1 VSTNSS
7 RSSAAEALLGRYLDG
22 NGSPIDDGPP
32 LANPLPDLSAQV
44 AAETAGAVPRQL
56 ESGIKVVDLYAPLV
70 RGGIISLVA
79 GAGVGK
85 TVLMEELIQRVATR
99 QGGCAV
105 LASLDDDGFTKND
118 LVAELR
124 SSGVERYVATVL
136 GRRDEPAG
144 TAERVGLLGLALAED
159 LCRNG
164 REVLLFL
171 DELTATPASV
181 DRLLARQHGATA
193 ALTTFILQ
201 HKTPA
206 DHVPAGALGTL
217 LCHRDGRIV
226 FNRALGQQNIWPAI
240 DPLQSSSRL
249 LDERLVSAEHLR
261 IADEARQL
269 LQRTG
274 VVAGASEAND
284 LLYARAR
291 RTLLFQAQP
300 FVVAEPYTAVP
311 GEYVPLAETI
321 RGFGELV
328 AGKYDALPEDAFR
341 FVGPI
346 EQALAKVGSSV
357 IGDRQSVT
365 E

>member
-1 VSTNSS
+1 MSTNSS
-7 RSSAAEALLGRYLDG
+7 TLSAAEMLLGRYIDATG
-22 NGSPIDDGPP
+22 APIDGGPA
-32 LANPLPDLSAQV
+32 LAQPLPDLRAQV
-44 AAETAGAVPRQL
+44 AAEPAGAMPPRQL
-56 ESGIKVVDLYAPLV
+56 ESGIKVVDLYAPLL

-85 TVLMEELIQRVATR
+85 TVLIEELIQRVATR

-118 LVAELR
+118 VIAEFR
-124 SSGVERYVATVL
+124 SSGVERYVAAVL

-159 LCRNG
+159 LCRHG

-171 DELTATPASV
+171 DELVVTPATV

-193 ALTTFILQ
+193 ALTIFILQ

-206 DHVPAGALGTL
+206 DRAPAGALGTL
-217 LCHRDGRIV
+217 LRDGDGRIV
-226 FNRALGQQNIWPAI
+226 FNRALGQQNIYPAI

-249 LDERLVSAEHLR
+249 LDERLASAEHLR
-261 IADEARQL
+261 VAGEARQL

-274 VVAGASEAND
+274 AVAGAGEASD
-284 LLYARAR
+284 PLYGRAR

-311 GEYVPLAETI
+311 GEYVPLADTI

-328 AGKYDALPEDAFR
+328 AGTYDALPDDAFR
-341 FVGPI
+341 FVGAI
-346 EQALAKVGSSV
+346 EQALAKAGA
-357 IGDRQSVT
+357 
-365 E
+365 

>member
-1 VSTNSS
+1 MSTNSS
-7 RSSAAEALLGRYLDG
+7 TLSAAEQLLGRYVDATGAAIDG
-22 NGSPIDDGPP
+22 GPP
-32 LANPLPDLSAQV
+32 PAQPLPELSAHG
-44 AAETAGAVPRQL
+44 AAEPAGAAPPHQL
-56 ESGIKVVDLYAPLV
+56 EIGIKVVDLYAPLL
-70 RGGIISLVA
+70 RGGIIPLVA

-105 LASLDDDGFTKND
+105 LASLDDDGFTKTD
-118 LVAELR
+118 VIAELR
-124 SSGVERYVATVL
+124 SSGVERYVAAVL

-144 TAERVGLLGLALAED
+144 TAERVGLVGLALAED
-159 LCRNG
+159 LCGHG

-171 DELTATPASV
+171 DELLVTPATV
-181 DRLLARQHGATA
+181 DRLLARQSGATA

-206 DHVPAGALGTL
+206 DRAPTGALGTL
-217 LCHRDGRIV
+217 LRDDDGRIV

-249 LDERLVSAEHLR
+249 LGERLASAEHLR
-261 IADEARQL
+261 VAGEAREL
-269 LQRTG
+269 LRRTA
-274 VVAGASEAND
+274 VIAGAGKAND
-284 LLYARAR
+284 PLYARAR
-291 RTLLFQAQP
+291 RALLFQAQP

-311 GEYVPLAETI
+311 GEYVPLADTI

-341 FVGPI
+341 FVGAI
-346 EQALAKVGSSV
+346 EQVLAKAGA
-357 IGDRQSVT
+357 
-365 E
+365 

>member
-1 VSTNSS
+1 MSTNSS
-7 RSSAAEALLGRYLDG
+7 TLSAAEMLLGRYIDATG
-22 NGSPIDDGPP
+22 APIDGGPA
-32 LANPLPDLSAQV
+32 LAQPLPDLRAQV
-44 AAETAGAVPRQL
+44 AAEPAGAMPPRQL
-56 ESGIKVVDLYAPLV
+56 ESGIKVVDLYAPLL

-85 TVLMEELIQRVATR
+85 TVLIEELIQRVATR

-118 LVAELR
+118 VIAEFR
-124 SSGVERYVATVL
+124 SSGVERYVAAVL

-159 LCRNG
+159 LCR
-164 REVLLFL
+164 
-171 DELTATPASV
+171 
-181 DRLLARQHGATA
+181 
-193 ALTTFILQ
+193 ILQ

-206 DHVPAGALGTL
+206 DRAPAGALGTL
-217 LCHRDGRIV
+217 LRDGDGRIV
-226 FNRALGQQNIWPAI
+226 FNRALGQQNIYPAI

-249 LDERLVSAEHLR
+249 LDERLASAEHLR
-261 IADEARQL
+261 VAGEARQL

-274 VVAGASEAND
+274 AVAGAGEASD
-284 LLYARAR
+284 PLYGRAR

-311 GEYVPLAETI
+311 GEYVPLADTI

-328 AGKYDALPEDAFR
+328 AGTYDALPDDAFR
-341 FVGPI
+341 FVGAI
-346 EQALAKVGSSV
+346 EQALAKAGA
-357 IGDRQSVT
+357 
-365 E
+365 